1 LFVAFCFYGPLF
13 ILLIETLAMPKIIAN
28 QLNFHYQ
35 QTGEGPDVVL
45 IHGVTGDLSIWFLCQ
60 AMGIFGK
67 SMRVTAFDLRGHGY
81 SDVPRDGYTSAD
93 QAGDVMAIM
102 DALDIEHAMLV
113 GHSFGAVIATHASI
127 LYPDRTDAI
136 VLSDPCFPALR
147 HLEDV
152 SRWGHWQN
160 FREEAA
166 EAGVT
171 LSDEHWYDLG
181 RFFDQVLHLDG
192 ERLLRFRQAVGL
204 PGFHRLLRLAETT
217 CGHDAKVPAG
227 LTEELIQS
235 VTQPVLAIF
244 GEHSPFLATSD
255 YLAANLASC
264 VNRLVPGAK
273 HRAPEE
279 NGPAFVEIVNEF
291 LVASAPAGQMVRSTQ

>member
-1 LFVAFCFYGPLF
+1 
-13 ILLIETLAMPKIIAN
+13 MPKLIAN
-28 QLNFHYQ
+28 RINFHYQ
-35 QTGEGPDVVL
+35 QAGEGPDVVL
-45 IHGVTGDLSIWFLCQ
+45 IHGVTGDLSIWFLCE
-60 AMGIFGK
+60 AMGVLGRSF
-67 SMRVTAFDLRGHGY
+67 RVTAYDLRGHGY
-81 SDVPRDGYTSAD
+81 SDVTRDGYTSAD
-93 QAGDVMAIM
+93 QARDVMAIM
-102 DALDIEHAMLV
+102 DALDIDRAMLL
-113 GHSFGAVIATHASI
+113 GHSFGAVIAMHAAV
-127 LYPDRTDAI
+127 LYPDRTDAL

-166 EAGVT
+166 QAGVT

-204 PGFHRLLRLAETT
+204 PGFQRLLRLADTT

-227 LTEELIQS
+227 LTEELIRS
-235 VTQPVLAIF
+235 VTKPVLGIF
-244 GEHSPFLATSD
+244 GEHSPFLATAD
-255 YLAANLASC
+255 YLSEHLVDC
-264 VNRLVPGAK
+264 VSKRVAGAK

-279 NGPAFVEIVNEF
+279 NAVEFVEIVNQF
-291 LVASAPAGQMVRSTQ
+291 LTTEHAVDQLVRPVG